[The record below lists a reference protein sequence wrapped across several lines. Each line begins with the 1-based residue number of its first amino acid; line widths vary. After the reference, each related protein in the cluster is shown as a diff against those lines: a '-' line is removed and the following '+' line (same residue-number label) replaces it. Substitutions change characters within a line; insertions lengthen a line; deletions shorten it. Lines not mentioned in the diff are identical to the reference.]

1 MVFRDA
7 WLVSAGPHGF
17 CEIENVLLQPG
28 RALRRRKPMRLVLV
42 GLLVSTSAF
51 AQFAFGVKGGAPLT
65 DFFRVVDNPGATFR
79 SGSTPFIV
87 GPTIE
92 VHFPFGFGVEFDPLY
107 RKFHYDASSNL
118 VDAVV
123 NGKASNA
130 WEFPILLKYRV
141 PGVIVRPFLDAGFA
155 FDRWSG
161 VSQVIQTPSSL
172 VTTTSVSGTNKGAVL
187 GAGLEFNLH
196 LVRVSPEIRY
206 TRWGATNLA
215 DFGGVLRSNKNQ
227 AEVLIGLTF

>member
-1 MVFRDA
+1 
-7 WLVSAGPHGF
+7 
-17 CEIENVLLQPG
+17 
-28 RALRRRKPMRLVLV
+28 MRLVLA

-65 DFFRVVDNPGATFR
+65 DFFHVVDNPGATFR
-79 SGSTPFIV
+79 SSSTPFIV

-92 VHFPFGFGVEFDPLY
+92 VHFPFGFGVEFDALY

-123 NGKASNA
+123 NGKAANA

-155 FDRWSG
+155 FDHWSG

-172 VTTTSVSGTNKGAVL
+172 
-187 GAGLEFNLH
+187 
-196 LVRVSPEIRY
+196 
-206 TRWGATNLA
+206 
-215 DFGGVLRSNKNQ
+215 
-227 AEVLIGLTF
+227 LT

>member
-1 MVFRDA
+1 
-7 WLVSAGPHGF
+7 
-17 CEIENVLLQPG
+17 
-28 RALRRRKPMRLVLV
+28 MRLVLA

-51 AQFAFGVKGGAPLT
+51 AQFAIGVKGGAPLT
-65 DFFRVVDNPGATFR
+65 DFFHVVDNPGATFR
-79 SGSTPFIV
+79 SSSTPFIV

-92 VHFPFGFGVEFDPLY
+92 VHFPFGFGVEFDALY

-123 NGKASNA
+123 NGKAANA

-155 FDRWSG
+155 FDHWSG

-172 VTTTSVSGTNKGAVL
+172 LTNTNVSGTNKGVVL

>member
-1 MVFRDA
+1 
-7 WLVSAGPHGF
+7 
-17 CEIENVLLQPG
+17 
-28 RALRRRKPMRLVLV
+28 MRLVLA

-65 DFFRVVDNPGATFR
+65 DFFHVVDNPGATFR
-79 SGSTPFIV
+79 SSSTPFIV

-92 VHFPFGFGVEFDPLY
+92 VHFPFGFGVEFDALY

-123 NGKASNA
+123 NGKAANA

-155 FDRWSG
+155 FDHWSG

-172 VTTTSVSGTNKGAVL
+172 LTNTNVSGTNKGVVL

>member
-1 MVFRDA
+1 
-7 WLVSAGPHGF
+7 
-17 CEIENVLLQPG
+17 
-28 RALRRRKPMRLVLV
+28 MRLVLA

-65 DFFRVVDNPGATFR
+65 DFFHVVDNPGATFR
-79 SGSTPFIV
+79 SSSTPFIV

-92 VHFPFGFGVEFDPLY
+92 VHFPFGFGVEFDALY

-123 NGKASNA
+123 NGKAANA

-155 FDRWSG
+155 FDHWSG

-172 VTTTSVSGTNKGAVL
+172 LTNTNVSGTNKGVVL

-206 TRWGATNLA
+206 ARWGTTNLA
-215 DFGGVLRSNKNQ
+215 DFGGVSRSNQNQ

>member
-1 MVFRDA
+1 M
-7 WLVSAGPHGF
+7 
-17 CEIENVLLQPG
+17 
-28 RALRRRKPMRLVLV
+28 
-42 GLLVSTSAF
+42 
-51 AQFAFGVKGGAPLT
+51 T
-65 DFFRVVDNPGATFR
+65 DFFHVVDNPGATFR
-79 SGSTPFIV
+79 SSSTPFIV

-92 VHFPFGFGVEFDPLY
+92 VHFPFGFGVEFDALY

-123 NGKASNA
+123 NGKAANA

-155 FDRWSG
+155 FDHWSG

-172 VTTTSVSGTNKGAVL
+172 LTNTNVSGTNKGVVL

-196 LVRVSPEIRY
+196 LIRVSPEIRY

-215 DFGGVLRSNKNQ
+215 DFGGVLRSNQNQ

>member
-1 MVFRDA
+1 
-7 WLVSAGPHGF
+7 
-17 CEIENVLLQPG
+17 
-28 RALRRRKPMRLVLV
+28 MRLVLA

-65 DFFRVVDNPGATFR
+65 DFFHVVDNPGATFR
-79 SGSTPFIV
+79 SSSTPFIV

-92 VHFPFGFGVEFDPLY
+92 VHFPFGFGVEFDALY

-123 NGKASNA
+123 NGKAANA

-155 FDRWSG
+155 FDHWSG

-172 VTTTSVSGTNKGAVL
+172 LTNTNVSGTNKGVVL

-215 DFGGVLRSNKNQ
+215 DFGGVLRSNQNQ